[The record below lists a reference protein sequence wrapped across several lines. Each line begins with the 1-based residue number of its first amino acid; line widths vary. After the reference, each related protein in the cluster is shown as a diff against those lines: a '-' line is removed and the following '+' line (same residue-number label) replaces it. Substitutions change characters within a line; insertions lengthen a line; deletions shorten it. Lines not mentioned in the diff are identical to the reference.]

1 MSGIFDR
8 VSGSEIQDLEYEI
21 PYEDITAAL
30 QLAGLGLRT
39 PVQLRDALNNEI
51 VLGSNGQDP
60 FLSEHAEQDLMDML
74 NHILAKKVSGGEAA
88 AMAAVARIRGSF
100 ALWERKAFSATEQ
113 DCRDLSGVTFT
124 WGA

>member
-39 PVQLRDALNNEI
+39 PVQLRDSLNNEI
-51 VLGSNGQDP
+51 ALESNGQDP
-60 FLSEHAEQDLMDML
+60 FLSEQAEQDLNDMHYYL
-74 NHILAKKVSGGEAA
+74 S
-88 AMAAVARIRGSF
+88 
-100 ALWERKAFSATEQ
+100 Q
-113 DCRDLSGVTFT
+113 DHY
-124 WGA
+124 A